1 MEYHHRCF
9 IPRVDISL
17 GLITLSSYIKVSTRV
32 ASTGLGK
39 GEERRVVPIDV
50 GLFMSVIVWS
60 TYALPVH
67 VLFCGN

>member
-1 MEYHHRCF
+1 MDQIVNLAMFTMDR
-9 IPRVDISL
+9 IV
-17 GLITLSSYIKVSTRV
+17 TQSS
-32 ASTGLGK
+32 
-39 GEERRVVPIDV
+39 RRVVPTDI